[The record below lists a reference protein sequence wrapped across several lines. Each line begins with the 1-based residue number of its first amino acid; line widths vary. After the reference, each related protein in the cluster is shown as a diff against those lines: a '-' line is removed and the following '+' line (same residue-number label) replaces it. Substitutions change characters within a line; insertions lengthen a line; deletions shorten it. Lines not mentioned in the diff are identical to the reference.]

1 MKLKRL
7 LSKMGE
13 VPCMQ
18 PSHVKNIWQVLYS
31 HSIKPGL
38 ILSVFFFRAKKYNM
52 CDQNL
57 VII

>member
-1 MKLKRL
+1 MKIKRL
-7 LSKMGE
+7 LSKIGE

-31 HSIKPGL
+31 HSKKQGL
-38 ILSVFFFRAKKYNM
+38 ILSVFSFRAKKYNI